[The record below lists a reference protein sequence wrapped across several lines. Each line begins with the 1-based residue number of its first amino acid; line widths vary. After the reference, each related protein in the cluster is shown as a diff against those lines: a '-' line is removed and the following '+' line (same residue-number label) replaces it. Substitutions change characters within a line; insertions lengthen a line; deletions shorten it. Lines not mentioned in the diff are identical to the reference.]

1 MPPTGFTA
9 ALGELRGVGKSSRG
23 VSLYSRWINRPLGR
37 PAAAAALVVGLRPN
51 HVTLLSAV
59 LTYSGIAVIALVSP
73 GPGTAV
79 VVTCLLVLGFALD
92 SADGQLARLR
102 REASPAGEWLD
113 HMVDCVKVV
122 ALHAAVLISLYR
134 FHDLPVEGWLLV
146 PLAFQTA
153 AVVIFCGG
161 LLTDKLLSAARAAG
175 DTTGATGREASPPLW
190 RALVLLPVD
199 YGVVCWSFLLL
210 AQASWFRVGYATL
223 AAAHLLFAAAF
234 ALVWYRRVAA
244 VTVPRR

>member
-1 MPPTGFTA
+1 M
-9 ALGELRGVGKSSRG
+9 RGAGKSARG
-23 VSLYSRWINRPLGR
+23 VSLYSRWVNRPLGR
-37 PAAAAALVVGLRPN
+37 PAAAAALLMGLRPN
-51 HVTLLSAV
+51 HVTLISGA
-59 LTYSGIAVIALVSP
+59 LTCSGIAVIALMAPSP
-73 GPGTAV
+73 ATAV
-79 VVTCLLVLGFALD
+79 AVTSLLVLGFALD

-122 ALHAAVLISLYR
+122 TLHAAVLISLYR
-134 FHDLPVEGWLLV
+134 FHDLPGEGWLLV

-161 LLTDKLLSAARAAG
+161 LLTDKLLSAARTAG
-175 DTTGATGREASPPLW
+175 GGAGPAGREAPPPLW
-190 RALVLLPVD
+190 RALALLPVD

-210 AQASWFRVGYATL
+210 AQASWFRVGYAVL

-234 ALVWYRRVAA
+234 ALLWYRRVSALSA
-244 VTVPRR
+244 PRR